1 MWLQMR
7 EGNVGVS
14 EKRSGA
20 RTPESLGGLGTSG
33 VSGTDEEDVE
43 GMNTVMACCVDKIFI
58 KL

>member
-20 RTPESLGGLGTSG
+20 RTSESLDGSGTSE
-33 VSGTDEEDVE
+33 VSGTNEEDIE
-43 GMNTVMACCVDKIFI
+43 GMNMVMACCVGKFFI

>member
-20 RTPESLGGLGTSG
+20 RTPESLGGSGTLE

-43 GMNTVMACCVDKIFI
+43 GMNTMMACCVGKFFI

>member
-20 RTPESLGGLGTSG
+20 RTPESLGGSGTSG